1 MFKTINNKKGF
12 PTLEEEVLEF
22 WDDNNTFEKSINE
35 RSDDKVFFFYDGPP
49 FATGLPH
56 YGHLIAGTIKDVVPR
71 YQTML
76 GMKVERK
83 FGWDCHGLPVEFEV
97 EKELGLKGKLD
108 IEALGIDKFNEHCR
122 SIVLRYSNEWRRTIK
137 RIGRWID
144 MDNDYK
150 TMDVDFM
157 ESIWWVFKTLWEK
170 KLIYESKKIV
180 AYSPRLSTPL
190 SNFEVNLGYQ
200 DVQDPSVTIKFK
212 SSEEENTY
220 FLAWTTTPWTLPANL
235 ALTVNPEV
243 TYAKVKSGDSFYYL
257 AKELAVANFGRDAE
271 IEFIGDCLGKD
282 LEGKSYE
289 PILPYYE
296 DFKTQ
301 GAFKVL
307 LGDHATTE
315 AGTGIVHT
323 APSFG
328 EDDFQMGEKF
338 DLPQVMPVDEVGNFN
353 EEAPDLEGQWFKDA
367 DKTIMKRLKAE
378 DKVFAHKT
386 VVHSYPFCWR
396 SGAPLMYRTIRSW
409 FLDVE
414 AIKDL
419 MIENNQSINW
429 SPEHIKNG
437 RMGKWLESARAWAIS
452 RNRYWGNPIPVWIC
466 EDCGHQICFGSRAEL
481 EEASGKEMSDLHSH
495 FIDPVK
501 LKCEKC
507 QSQMTRTTEV
517 LDCWFESGSM
527 PYGQQHYPFENK
539 EVFERNFPA
548 DFISEGLDQTRGWFY
563 TLQVLSTALFGKPA
577 FKNCIV
583 NGMVLAEDGKKMSKS
598 LKNFPDPW
606 EMLNKFGAD
615 AIRLYMLNSG
625 AIRAEELLFSEA
637 GLQETLRNN
646 MLPLW
651 NVLSFFTTYANIDQ
665 WQPELIK
672 SPDEPENPLDKWIL
686 SQLHSLIQKVRTSMD
701 AMNLNKSVAPF
712 VGFIDMLT
720 NWYVRRSRRRFW
732 KAGQGHDKEQAY
744 KTLYTVLLE
753 LSKVIAPF
761 IPFLAENIYQVIKQ
775 DDMPESV
782 HLCFYPESNKG
793 FRDEVLESEMD
804 IILRSVNMGRAL
816 RSKHQ
821 LKVRQPLQSIT
832 LLTKDSAVKGVLD
845 NMSDLIM
852 DELNLKEVKIAENE
866 EDLVHLSAKPNL
878 KVLGPKLGKKLS
890 IVRPQIEA
898 LSANQIVEIQKGSS
912 VSLDLGDESF
922 DIGIEELFIQ
932 KSQKEEIATESDGD
946 LTVALDIQ
954 LSDELIFEGQA
965 REFVNKI
972 QLTRKEQEFDVTD
985 RILIHYQ
992 CDEKLS
998 QSILKYQNYITQ
1010 ETLADELVMMDKI
1023 NDEFIKWDING
1034 VECQISVIKK

>member
-1 MFKTINNKKGF
+1 MFKTINNKKSF
-12 PTLEEEVLEF
+12 PNLEEEVLEF
-22 WDDNNTFEKSINE
+22 WEDNNTFEKSISE
-35 RSDDKVFFFYDGPP
+35 RSDNNVFFFYDGPP

-76 GMKVERK
+76 GKKVERK

-108 IEALGIDKFNEHCR
+108 IEELGIDKFNEHCR

-150 TMDVDFM
+150 TMDVEFM

-170 KLIYESKKIV
+170 KLIYESKKVV

-212 SSEEENTY
+212 SLKEENTY
-220 FLAWTTTPWTLPANL
+220 FLAWTTTPWTLPSNL
-235 ALTVNPEV
+235 ALSVNPDI
-243 TYAKVKSGDSFYYL
+243 TYVKVESEGSNYIL
-257 AKELAVANFGRDAE
+257 AKDLVESNFKDKVVTEIASYNGSELAG
-271 IEFIGDCLGKD
+271 IK
-282 LEGKSYE
+282 YE
-289 PILPYYE
+289 PLLPYYE
-296 DFKTQ
+296 DHQKESHTFS
-301 GAFKVL
+301 VI
-307 LGDHATTE
+307 LGNHPTTE

-328 EDDFQMGEKF
+328 EDDFRMGEQYH
-338 DLPQVMPVDEVGNFN
+338 LPHVMPVDDIGNFN
-353 EEAPDLEGQWFKDA
+353 EEAPDLNGQWFKDA
-367 DKTIMKRLKAE
+367 DKLIMKRLKAE
-378 DKVFAHKT
+378 NKVFEHKT
-386 VVHSYPFCWR
+386 IEHSYPFCWR

-419 MIENNQSINW
+419 MIENNQLINW

-466 EDCGHQICFGSRAEL
+466 EDCGHQVCFGSKAEL
-481 EEASGKEMSDLHSH
+481 EKASGREVTDLHSH
-495 FIDPVK
+495 FIDEIE

-507 QSQMTRTTEV
+507 QSKMTRTTEV

-606 EMLNKFGAD
+606 DMLNKFGAD

-665 WQPELIK
+665 WNPELIE
-672 SPDEPENPLDKWIL
+672 SPDELENPLDKWIL
-686 SQLHSLIQKVRTSMD
+686 SQLHSLILKVRTSMD

-732 KAGQGHDKEQAY
+732 KAGQGQDKEQAY

-753 LSKVIAPF
+753 LSKVVAPF

-775 DDMPESV
+775 TDMPESV
-782 HLCFYPESNKG
+782 HLCFYPESQAA
-793 FRDEVLESEMD
+793 FCDEMLETEMD

-832 LLTKDSAVKGVLD
+832 LLTKNNAVKGVLD
-845 NMSDLIM
+845 NMSDLII
-852 DELNLKEVKIAENE
+852 DELNVKEVKIAENE

-890 IVRPQIEA
+890 VVRPQIEA
-898 LSANQIVEIQKGSS
+898 LTAAQIVDIQGGAS
-912 VSLDLGDESF
+912 VSLDLGDDSF
-922 DIGIEELFIQ
+922 DIGIDELFIQ
-932 KSQKEEIATESDGD
+932 KSQKAEVATESDGD

-954 LSDELIFEGQA
+954 LSDQLIFEGNA

-972 QLTRKEQEFDVTD
+972 QLTRKEQDFDVTD
-985 RILIHYQ
+985 RILIQYQ
-992 CDEKLS
+992 CDGKLS
-998 QSILKYQNYITQ
+998 QSIQQHHDYIAQ
-1010 ETLADELVMMDKI
+1010 ETLADELVATDQLNDK
-1023 NDEFIKWDING
+1023 FIKWDING
-1034 VECQISVIKK
+1034 VDCLINVTKK